1 MNDTIIVFL
10 FLGLLIGVI
19 YDIFRF
25 FRLVFKNKT
34 AVFLLD
40 FLFFFIISP
49 IIFIFLLSYNNGIV
63 RVYYF
68 TAILLGYLIYILT
81 LYRIT
86 GYIFRPIASLFR
98 NIVKKILKSLKKGLQ
113 CVKKVYYNMLRHSTL
128 RFKSNKKGR
137 KKKKSGDINEEDF
150 SEFNT
155 Q

>member
-1 MNDTIIVFL
+1 MNNIIVVFV
-10 FLGLLIGVI
+10 FLGLFIGAI
-19 YDIFRF
+19 YDVFRF
-25 FRLVFKNKT
+25 FRLIFKNKK

-49 IIFIFLLSYNNGIV
+49 IIFIFLLSYNNGQV

-68 TAILLGYLIYILT
+68 TAILFGFLIYILT

-86 GYIFRPIASLFR
+86 VYLFRPIASLFR
-98 NIVKKILKSLKKGLQ
+98 KIVKKILKSLKKGLQ
-113 CVKKVYYNMLRHSTL
+113 CIRKVYYNMLRHIPL
-128 RFKSNKKGR
+128 RFKSKKSAG
-137 KKKKSGDINEEDF
+137 KKKNSGDINEEDF

>member
-1 MNDTIIVFL
+1 MNNIIVVFV
-10 FLGLLIGVI
+10 FLGLFIGAI
-19 YDIFRF
+19 YDVFRF
-25 FRLVFKNKT
+25 FRLIFKNKK

-49 IIFIFLLSYNNGIV
+49 IIFIFLLSYNNGQV

-68 TAILLGYLIYILT
+68 TAILFGFLIYILT

-86 GYIFRPIASLFR
+86 VYLFRPIASLFR
-98 NIVKKILKSLKKGLQ
+98 KIVKKILKSLKKGLQ
-113 CVKKVYYNMLRHSTL
+113 CIRKVYYNMLRHSPL
-128 RFKSNKKGR
+128 RFKSKKSAG
-137 KKKKSGDINEEDF
+137 KKKNSGDINEEDF